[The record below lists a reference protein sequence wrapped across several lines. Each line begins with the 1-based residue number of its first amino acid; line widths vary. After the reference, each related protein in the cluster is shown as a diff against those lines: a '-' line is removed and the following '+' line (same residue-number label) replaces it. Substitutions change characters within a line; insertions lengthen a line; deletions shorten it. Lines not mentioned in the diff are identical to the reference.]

1 MEVSGFCGPLV
12 IRCLGLVVFT
22 FWVTFCSSRGP
33 GTEDEDRPVKETV
46 KELPA
51 FRRRLES
58 VSPETR

>member
-33 GTEDEDRPVKETV
+33 GTEDEDRPVK
-46 KELPA
+46 
-51 FRRRLES
+51 
-58 VSPETR
+58 